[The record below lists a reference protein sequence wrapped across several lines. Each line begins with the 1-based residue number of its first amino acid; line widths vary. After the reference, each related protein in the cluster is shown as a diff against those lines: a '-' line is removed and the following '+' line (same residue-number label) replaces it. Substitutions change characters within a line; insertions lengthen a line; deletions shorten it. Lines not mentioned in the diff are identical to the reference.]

1 MLRCTC
7 RSLLR
12 TTAEFRRGAWVVD
25 ISSKI
30 AGKRPRSIKTF
41 GASAK
46 AKAAAQALE
55 RIADHEAPAGELA
68 GEAVAHAQS
77 WQGDAE
83 YLPHRA
89 DA

>member
-1 MLRCTC
+1 MLF
-7 RSLLR
+7 RSVISICNEKRGVQAGSVAPCDWLR
-12 TTAEFRRGAWVVD
+12 FQCVARVRQHEG
-25 ISSKI
+25 
-30 AGKRPRSIKTF
+30 
-41 GASAK
+41 
-46 AKAAAQALE
+46 LE

-68 GEAVAHAQS
+68 GEAVAHAES